1 MEMEGSLWLGFAAS
15 DSRAPTDPG
24 KLHGIVEVNWKRI
37 NPAEGVTMTRSK
49 QTNSRPLNH
58 GLSLPRA
65 GAAPLGVIAPVHAA
79 DNQSG
84 DADIAR
90 FQDAGVGIPRRIAML
105 MLALVLG
112 LGLPSSIWGQNVRP
126 ELRVAAFM
134 LPPLVMK
141 KGDQLT
147 GFSIELWEEIAAR
160 LNVRSNY
167 QISPDANSCVES
179 VRTNSADIC
188 VSGIF
193 YTTERDKVIDYTYP
207 TLNAGQRVMVR
218 AREADDGAWFR
229 PLHDWLR
236 LLLSKSAALWLI
248 FALIVVLI
256 PAHIIWLLDRRNEG
270 GVIPVKN
277 YFPGIFHSLTWAFTA
292 LVTQVQALPRNWL
305 ARIFG
310 AIWMFA
316 GVVFVSLYTAQLTA
330 LLTVQQ
336 IRGSINGPGDLPGKR
351 VGTVASTSTTYL
363 RNIRADVQE
372 FPSLEALYQALLDGK
387 VDAVVLGAPILTYY
401 AENEGRGRVK
411 LVGAEVEKNDVGYI
425 VHLGSPL
432 RKNVSNQLLKLHEDG
447 TYQRIYAK
455 WFGSA

>member
-1 MEMEGSLWLGFAAS
+1 
-15 DSRAPTDPG
+15 
-24 KLHGIVEVNWKRI
+24 
-37 NPAEGVTMTRSK
+37 
-49 QTNSRPLNH
+49 
-58 GLSLPRA
+58 LSFLTA
-65 GAAPLGVIAPVHAA
+65 GAVLFNIIAPAHAA
-79 DNQSG
+79 DKQS
-84 DADIAR
+84 DD
-90 FQDAGVGIPRRIAML
+90 PRIAGFKGIGTWILRHSATL

-112 LGLPSSIWGQNVRP
+112 LGLPGLVWAQNAP
-126 ELRVAAFM
+126 SELRVAAFTV
-134 LPPLVMK
+134 PPLVMK

-147 GFSIELWEEIAAR
+147 GFSIELWEEIAAG
-160 LNVRSNY
+160 LNVKSSYR
-167 QISPDANSCVES
+167 ILPDANSCVES
-179 VRTNSADIC
+179 VRSNNADIC

-218 AREADDGAWFR
+218 AEGTDIGVWFR

-236 LLLSKSAALWLI
+236 LLISQSAAIWLI
-248 FALIVVLI
+248 VALIVVII
-256 PAHIIWLLDRRNEG
+256 PAHVIWLLDRRNEG
-270 GVIPVKN
+270 GVVPVRN

-363 RNIRADVQE
+363 RNIKADVQE
-372 FPSLEALYQALLDGK
+372 FPSLNEMYQALLDGK
-387 VDAVVLGAPILTYY
+387 VDALVFGSPILAYY

-411 LVGAEVEKNDVGYI
+411 LVGAEVEKNNAGFI

-432 RKNVSNQLLKLHEDG
+432 RKQVSNQLLKLHDDG
-447 TYQRIYAK
+447 TYERIYAK
-455 WFGSA
+455 WFGNE